1 MLLSLI
7 NFIESLPVATRLV
20 VLVLGWVVIC
30 AVFTTVWL
38 EVDRLIEER
47 NARARNRWRP

>member
-20 VLVLGWVVIC
+20 VLVLGWIIFC
-30 AVFTTVWL
+30 AIFTTVWI
-38 EVDRLIEER
+38 EVDRFVEER
-47 NARARNRWRP
+47 KARGRNRWRP